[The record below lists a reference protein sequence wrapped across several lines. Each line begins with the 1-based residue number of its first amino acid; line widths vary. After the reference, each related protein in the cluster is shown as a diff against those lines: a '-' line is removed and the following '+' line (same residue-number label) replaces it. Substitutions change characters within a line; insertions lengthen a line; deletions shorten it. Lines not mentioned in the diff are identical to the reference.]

1 MQPPTAIELFK
12 METQENPFFLDNQ
25 GRGLYCIQ
33 YTPAAPPKGGIVL
46 CHPFAEEKLWA
57 QRVFVSFARLLSRH
71 GYSVLRVDYMGHG
84 DSEGDFEEATLT
96 TRLSDI
102 SCAFDHLKSQLGPE
116 TPLGLAGLRLGAT
129 LAAVLS
135 EKKDD
140 IGFLILWEPVVDG
153 KSYLRQMLRINIATQ
168 SAVYKQVLHNSE
180 ALVQNLRHGKTINV
194 DGYEIGQE
202 FYEQLNG
209 IDLLDREKRY
219 KGDVL
224 LVSIA
229 KNAEKINRPLFKL
242 KQKYANVSYAAV
254 VEDSFWNS
262 VPAYCNRADQLFDK
276 TLRWLEGRTN
286 DSRQN

>member
-1 MQPPTAIELFK
+1 

-57 QRVFVSFARLLSRH
+57 QRVFVSFARLLSQH

-129 LAAVLS
+129 LAAILS

-153 KSYLRQMLRINIATQ
+153 KSYLRQLLRINIATQ
-168 SAVYKQVLHNSE
+168 SAVYKQILHNSE
-180 ALVQNLRHGKTINV
+180 ALVQNLRQGKTINV

-219 KGDVL
+219 QGDVL

-229 KNAEKINRPLFKL
+229 RNAEKINRPLFKL
-242 KQKYANVSYAAV
+242 KQKYTNVSYAAV

-262 VPAYCNRADQLFDK
+262 VPAYCKSADQLFEK